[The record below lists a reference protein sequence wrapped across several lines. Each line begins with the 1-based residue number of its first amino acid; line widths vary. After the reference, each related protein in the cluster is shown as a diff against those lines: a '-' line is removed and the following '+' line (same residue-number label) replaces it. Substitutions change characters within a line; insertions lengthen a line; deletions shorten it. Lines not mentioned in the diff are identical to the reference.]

1 MKAALLLCFI
11 GIYTVSA
18 VTPFEAI
25 VEEWEV
31 GIWCPLKIFL
41 MTNT

>member
-1 MKAALLLCFI
+1 MKLALLLCFI
-11 GIYTVSA
+11 GLQTVSA

-31 GIWCPLKIFL
+31 GKGFL
-41 MTNT
+41 VFW